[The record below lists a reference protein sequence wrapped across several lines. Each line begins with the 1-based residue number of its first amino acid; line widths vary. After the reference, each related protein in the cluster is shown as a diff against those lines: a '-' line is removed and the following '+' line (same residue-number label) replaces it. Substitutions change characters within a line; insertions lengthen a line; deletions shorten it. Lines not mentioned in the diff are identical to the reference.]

1 MKILVIGESCK
12 DIFHYGKCERLCP
25 EAPVPVFNSVRTA
38 DNGGMAMN
46 VYRNLVS
53 LGAGVDVVTNDNW
66 EDISKTRFVDIRT
79 NHMFMRLDQNDDEY
93 GTFDRKKVN
102 FDKYDAIIVSDYNKG
117 FLSEGDLRF
126 ISNQCPVTFLDT
138 KKRLSS
144 WTTGFSFV
152 KINNHEFENTKD
164 TITENMLKNIIITRG
179 PRGCEFNE
187 KTYSVDMVEVKDTS
201 GAGDTFVASLCF
213 KYCLTKDIDASI
225 HFANNCS
232 TKVVQKMG
240 VATL

>member
-1 MKILVIGESCK
+1 
-12 DIFHYGKCERLCP
+12 
-25 EAPVPVFNSVRTA
+25 
-38 DNGGMAMN
+38 
-46 VYRNLVS
+46 
-53 LGAGVDVVTNDNW
+53 
-66 EDISKTRFVDIRT
+66 
-79 NHMFMRLDQNDDEY
+79 
-93 GTFDRKKVN
+93 
-102 FDKYDAIIVSDYNKG
+102 
-117 FLSEGDLRF
+117 
-126 ISNQCPVTFLDT
+126 
-138 KKRLSS
+138 
-144 WTTGFSFV
+144 
-152 KINNHEFENTKD
+152 
-164 TITENMLKNIIITRG
+164 MLKNIIITRG